1 MKKVLL
7 TTLLI
12 ASLISCSKDDD
23 PAAASQCLVCSTFGE
38 TDITT
43 SELSGFCVGATNPD
57 TGEVI
62 SLASGTVY
70 KDLLNLMGATCTIE

>member
-1 MKKVLL
+1 MLIIAL
-7 TTLLI
+7 T
-12 ASLISCSKDDD
+12 SCSKDDD
-23 PAAASQCLVCSTFGE
+23 TAAASQCLVCSSFGE

-62 SLASGTVY
+62 SLASVTVY